1 VPGWT
6 VWSHPCH
13 GGEGRQEVEQRC
25 RRVIEQAEVLA
36 AAAAPGDPATSPT
49 RLALFAHG
57 HLLRS
62 LAGTWL
68 GLGAAGGALLAL
80 DTACIGVLGRERE
93 QAVLLRWNAP
103 VQWP

>member
-1 VPGWT
+1 MSKAEP
-6 VWSHPCH
+6 
-13 GGEGRQEVEQRC
+13 
-25 RRVIEQAEVLA
+25 RRV
-36 AAAAPGDPATSPT
+36 
-49 RLALFAHG
+49 ALFAHG

-80 DTACIGVLGRERE
+80 DTACIGVLGKERD
-93 QAVLLRWNAP
+93 QRVILRWNAP